1 MNKKIIIILG
11 APGAGKGTQAELLS
25 EKLGFYHLETSKV
38 IRKKLTD
45 VKKDDFEI
53 VGEKKYSLLEEK
65 NKKDS
70 GLLMSPPLITFW
82 IKERTRSLLKEE
94 QGIIMNGSPRT
105 LYEGEELIPFLKN
118 ICGTNNIQVISIDLS
133 EKESLFRNS
142 HRKTCELIYHTM
154 IYNKETEK
162 LTKCPFDGSKLV
174 IRKDDHPKIIKVRLK
189 QYKDRTSP
197 LIEFF
202 KEEELKISKIN
213 GSPAPAVVFESIL
226 KALK

>member
-1 MNKKIIIILG
+1 MNNKIIILLG

-25 EKLGFYHLETSKV
+25 EELGFYHFETSKM

-45 VKKDDFEI
+45 IKEGDFEI
-53 VGEKKYSLLEEK
+53 VDGKKYSLLEEK

-70 GLLMSPPLITFW
+70 GILMSPPLINFW
-82 IKERTRSLLKEE
+82 TKEKIKKLIKEE

-118 ICGTNNIQVISIDLS
+118 ICGTNNIQVILIDLN
-133 EKESLFRNS
+133 EKESLLRNS
-142 HRKTCELIYHTM
+142 HRKTCELVHHTIIYD
-154 IYNKETEK
+154 KETEK

-174 IRKDDHPKIIKVRLK
+174 IRKDDDPKVIKVRLK